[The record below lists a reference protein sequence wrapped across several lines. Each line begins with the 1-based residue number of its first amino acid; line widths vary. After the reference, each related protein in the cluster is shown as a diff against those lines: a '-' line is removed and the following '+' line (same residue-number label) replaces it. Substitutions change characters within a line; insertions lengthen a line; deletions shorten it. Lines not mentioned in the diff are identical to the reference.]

1 LIHKRYN
8 NKSKLIADANN
19 LQLTNGTE
27 VMIYREDQWHD
38 DVVVDL
44 EEQAEKFEELKQL
57 IVFVAENLCK
67 MDCIAQKY
75 DGDDKFAYGY
85 AVAYVCID
93 MPDRIKLTYY
103 GMTVNTEFD
112 VVFQHINGEF
122 ILKSFGMVKDISP
135 NWDK

>member
-1 LIHKRYN
+1 MIHKRYN

-44 EEQAEKFEELKQL
+44 EEQAEKFEELKPL

-67 MDCIAQKY
+67 M
-75 DGDDKFAYGY
+75 GW
-85 AVAYVCID
+85 
-93 MPDRIKLTYY
+93 R
-103 GMTVNTEFD
+103 
-112 VVFQHINGEF
+112 
-122 ILKSFGMVKDISP
+122 
-135 NWDK
+135 